1 MDGPIENKKY
11 SLKQVARM
19 FRASPNTIR
28 RRALDGELPY
38 KIDGR
43 GHMVFTSSD
52 LLPHLEEMI
61 ERNDRID

>member
-1 MDGPIENKKY
+1 MSISRTY

-28 RRALDGELPY
+28 RRAFDGELPY
-38 KIDGR
+38 RIDGR
-43 GHMVFTSSD
+43 GHMVFTDAD
-52 LLPHLEEMI
+52 LLPHLEELI